1 MMLETLHHFDGIHF
15 HLLAAVVLPDKV
27 YVLVTPHSTRPLE
40 RTVGGWKRWAS
51 GQLGTGGRTPP
62 FWRTGYKDRIM
73 RDAAELDQRIRQLKD
88 APARRWPGLEDYAW
102 LWVRGEGVV
111 GG

>member
-15 HLLAAVVLPDKV
+15 HLLAAVVLPEKV
-27 YVLVTPHSTRPLE
+27 YVLVTPSPARPLE

-51 GQLGTGGRTPP
+51 GQFGTGGRTPP

-73 RDAAELDQRIRQLKD
+73 RGPAEVEQRIDQLRKL
-88 APARRWPGLEDYAW
+88 PGARTAEIAECPWF
-102 LWVRGEGVV
+102 WVRGGPNGE
-111 GG
+111 